1 MSAINIDVYLKYY
14 KRRPKS
20 GETLEQIDAEFEQPV
35 GIGDEVTVWV
45 KQQRTLKLTQEADLK
60 VMLGFD
66 LRGLCEFEN
75 LRRFDG
81 LLAHI
86 TTEVNLS

>member
-35 GIGDEVTVWV
+35 GIGDDVTVWV
-45 KQQRTLKLTQEADLK
+45 KQQRALKLAQEADLK
-60 VMLGFD
+60 VSLN
-66 LRGLCEFEN
+66 LTSILCF
-75 LRRFDG
+75 
-81 LLAHI
+81 
-86 TTEVNLS
+86 T